1 MQNLNSIVDRE
12 SLRVPAFHLDSFQNR
27 VREEMYLEFFFA
39 RCRFLITPNFRHLKT
54 GEASR
59 EEEAQLRVI
68 LAQGQRQLE
77 DLKRLLIH
85 SLALHSAL
93 LETNSY
99 FISVNQ
105 HLVIA
110 RFVGFGEGFEVKLY
124 TLRPDDLPARYSD
137 KLYLGRDLL
146 LLDSPRRPHFGLS
159 YLRDSLREQLG
170 KLTLRLER
178 LTPPK
183 VQTAIREEFLGD
195 LEELVG
201 DLSTGADAILQEFP
215 GSFPEGRLPEKQL
228 LELNARFREIKHLL
242 VEMDGVLSEMEQR
255 LFEQAKAAAR
265 YVTKLR
271 KDVTNDINYI
281 MMKVNGRIG
290 DSINAIRL

>member
-12 SLRVPAFHLDSFQNR
+12 SLQVPSFHLDHFQSR

-39 RCRFLITPNFRHLKT
+39 RCRFLITPNFTYLKT
-54 GEASR
+54 GEATR
-59 EEEAQLRVI
+59 EEEELLRTT

-77 DLKRLLIH
+77 DLKHLLIY

-99 FISVNQ
+99 FISVND

-110 RFVGFGEGFEVKLY
+110 RFVSFGEGFEVKLY
-124 TLRPDDLPARYSD
+124 TLRPEDLPARYTD
-137 KLYLGRDLL
+137 KLYLGRDLV
-146 LLDSPRRPHFGLS
+146 LLDELRRPHFGLGF
-159 YLRDSLREQLG
+159 LRDSLGEQVG
-170 KLTLRLER
+170 KLKRRLET
-178 LTPPK
+178 LTAPK
-183 VQTAIREEFLGD
+183 VQAVIREEFLGD
-195 LEELVG
+195 LDELLG
-201 DLSTGADAILQEFP
+201 DFSSGADGILAAFP
-215 GSFPEGRLPEKQL
+215 GSFQGERLPEKQL
-228 LELNARFREIKHLL
+228 LELNPRFRELKHLL
-242 VEMDGVLSEMEQR
+242 VEMDGVLAEMEER
-255 LFEQAKAAAR
+255 LFEQAKSAAR

-281 MMKVNGRIG
+281 MMKVNGRIS

>member
-1 MQNLNSIVDRE
+1 MKNLNSIVDRE
-12 SLRVPAFHLDSFQNR
+12 SLHVPPFHLDHFQSR

-39 RCRFLITPNFRHLKT
+39 RCRFLVTPNFSYLKT
-54 GEASR
+54 GEATR
-59 EEEAQLRVI
+59 EEEELLQAT
-68 LAQGQRQLE
+68 LAQRQAQLE
-77 DLKRLLIH
+77 DLKRLLIY

-105 HLVIA
+105 HLLIA

-124 TLRPDDLPARYSD
+124 TLRPEDLPARYTD

-146 LLDSPRRPHFGLS
+146 LLDAPRRPHFGLA

-170 KLTLRLER
+170 KVKKRLET
-178 LTPPK
+178 LAPAK
-183 VQTAIREEFLGD
+183 VNARMREEYLGD
-195 LEELVG
+195 LDELVD
-201 DLSTGADAILQEFP
+201 DLSEGADAILEGYPGLFP
-215 GSFPEGRLPEKQL
+215 DEGLPEKQL
-228 LELNARFREIKHLL
+228 LELNPRFRELKHLL
-242 VEMDGVLSEMEQR
+242 VEIDGVLADMEQS
-255 LFEQAKAAAR
+255 LFSQAKPAAR

-281 MMKVNGRIG
+281 MMKVNGRIS

>member
-12 SLRVPAFHLDSFQNR
+12 ALEVPEFHLDHFQSR
-27 VREEMYLEFFFA
+27 VAEEMYLEFFFA
-39 RCRFLITPNFRHLKT
+39 RCRFLITPNFRYLKT

-59 EEEAQLRVI
+59 DEEAQLQAI
-68 LAQGQRQLE
+68 LAQSQRQLQ

-105 HLVIA
+105 HLLIA
-110 RFVGFGEGFEVKLY
+110 RFVSFGEGFEVKLY
-124 TLRPDDLPARYSD
+124 TLRPDDLPARYTD

-146 LLDSPRRPHFGLS
+146 LLDAPRRPHFGLG

-170 KLTLRLER
+170 KLKLRLEK
-178 LTPPK
+178 LTPPA
-183 VQTAIREEFLGD
+183 VRTAMHEEFLGD
-195 LEELVG
+195 LDELVG
-201 DLSTGADAILQEFP
+201 DVSTAADAILSGFP
-215 GSFPEGRLPEKQL
+215 GRFQEGALPEKQL
-228 LELNARFREIKHLL
+228 LELNPHFRDIKHLL
-242 VEMDGVLSEMEQR
+242 IEMDGVLSEMEQE
-255 LFEQAKAAAR
+255 LFEQAKDAAR

-281 MMKVNGRIG
+281 MMKVNGRIS